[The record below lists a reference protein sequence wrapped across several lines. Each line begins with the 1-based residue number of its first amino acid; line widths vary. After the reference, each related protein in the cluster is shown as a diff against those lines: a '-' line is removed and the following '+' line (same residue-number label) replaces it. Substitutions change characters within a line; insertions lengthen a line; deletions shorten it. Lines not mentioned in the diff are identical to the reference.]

1 MWMGRDALAAAYD
14 MQGAFNGI
22 AFTIAPDARIDDV
35 VDRVDAMLRR
45 YGGRGA
51 IPRADQI
58 SHATIEEEFTQLEAM
73 SAMLPM
79 IVLAVAAFLLH
90 IVVTRLIALQRRSEE
105 RRAGKQSRQQEWG
118 E

>member
-1 MWMGRDALAAAYD
+1 
-14 MQGAFNGI
+14 
-22 AFTIAPDARIDDV
+22 
-35 VDRVDAMLRR
+35 MLRR
-45 YGGRGA
+45 SGGRGA

-90 IVVTRLIALQRRSEE
+90 IVVTRLIALQREQVAVLKAFGYTN
-105 RRAGKQSRQQEWG
+105 RAVAWHFIDRKSTRLNSSHVAISYAVF
-118 E
+118 